1 MKCTS
6 CNKKKNKIAELKEEI
21 KNLKKCLK
29 DCGKELYETVKSV
42 EDGDVI
48 YY

>member
-21 KNLKKCLK
+21 NSLRKNLK
-29 DCGKELYETVKSV
+29 DCRKELYETVKAV
-42 EDGDVI
+42 EAGDVI

>member
-21 KNLKKCLK
+21 KSLRKNLK
-29 DCGKELYETVKSV
+29 DCRKELYETVKAV
-42 EDGDVI
+42 EAGDVI